1 MYKIE
6 DNIEGIT
13 GERLEAVI
21 AQLPQWRQEVVRRYK
36 FEGGRRESALA
47 FRLLQRLV
55 GEVFTDVD
63 TNSIEFEIGEHGKPS
78 LRNHPEVC
86 FNISHCSHAVAC
98 IVDTV
103 PVGIDI
109 ECRGRYKHSLAAYC
123 MSEKEMEWITEMGD
137 DAANAETD
145 LRFTTLWTQKE
156 ALLKLIG
163 TGICDDV
170 KTVLEEYHDK
180 VVFTTEVNE
189 SYVCTTARY
198 K

>member
-63 TNSIEFEIGEHGKPS
+63 ANSIEFEIGEHGKPS

-86 FNISHCSHAVAC
+86 FNISHCSRAVAC

-170 KTVLEEYHDK
+170 KTVLEQYGDK
-180 VVFTTEVNE
+180 VVLTTVAKET
-189 SYVCTTARY
+189 YVCTTARY

>member
-123 MSEKEMEWITEMGD
+123 MSEKEMEWITEKGD
-137 DAANAETD
+137 DANNSETD

-170 KTVLEEYHDK
+170 KTVLEQYGDK
-180 VVFTTEVNE
+180 VVLTTVAKET
-189 SYVCTTARY
+189 YVCTTARY

>member
-170 KTVLEEYHDK
+170 KTVLEQYGDK
-180 VVFTTEVNE
+180 VVLTTVAKET
-189 SYVCTTARY
+189 YVCTTARY

>member
-55 GEVFTDVD
+55 GEAFTDVD

-109 ECRGRYKHSLAAYC
+109 ECRGRYKRSLAAYC
-123 MSEKEMEWITEMGD
+123 MSSSEVEWITEHGD
-137 DAANAETD
+137 DAANTESD
-145 LRFTTLWTQKE
+145 LRFTTLWTKKE

-180 VVFTTEVNE
+180 VIFTTEVKE

>member
-63 TNSIEFEIGEHGKPS
+63 VNSIEFEIGEHGKPS

-170 KTVLEEYHDK
+170 KTVLEQYGDK
-180 VVFTTEVNE
+180 VVLTTVAKET
-189 SYVCTTARY
+189 YVCTTARY

>member
-47 FRLLQRLV
+47 FKLLQRLV

-63 TNSIEFEIGEHGKPS
+63 ADTIEFEIGEHGKPS

-137 DAANAETD
+137 DTANAETD

-170 KTVLEEYHDK
+170 KTVLEQYSDK
-180 VVFTTEVNE
+180 VVLTTVAKET
-189 SYVCTTARY
+189 YVCTTARY